1 MDFGTILPPR
11 PVEDILAERVRLL
24 IGGEVFDLPVLT
36 IAENRAWK
44 ERSDRELGLFIATIT
59 LTDDLSEVMERF
71 DGYDDTLMN
80 LLLSYDSTG
89 VLPPREVIEEGLT
102 PLGLFRAVCE
112 VWRAARPLADIA
124 RTGMSTLPPTGG
136 RGMNGWR
143 RRTRSWLRNM
153 AGPSARSSAN

>member
-71 DGYDDTLMN
+71 D
-80 LLLSYDSTG
+80 G